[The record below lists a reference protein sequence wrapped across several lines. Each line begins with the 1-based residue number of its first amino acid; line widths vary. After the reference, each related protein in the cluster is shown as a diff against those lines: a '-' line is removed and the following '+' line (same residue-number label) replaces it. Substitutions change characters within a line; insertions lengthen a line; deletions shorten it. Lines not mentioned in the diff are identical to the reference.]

1 MPGPFNRSLGLS
13 SPCDD
18 HEVGPAL
25 SSTFSPLYEWDADMV
40 ILGIIGR
47 GEGDFEDDG
56 NCLGWM
62 RYCPCCGESF
72 NMYLALLNMSAPSGR
87 M

>member
-18 HEVGPAL
+18 HEVGPVL
-25 SSTFSPLYEWDADMV
+25 SSTFSPLYEWDADMA

-47 GEGDFEDDG
+47 GERHFKDDG
-56 NCLGWM
+56 N
-62 RYCPCCGESF
+62 F
-72 NMYLALLNMSAPSGR
+72 
-87 M
+87 